1 MADRQ
6 RSSIEVKAQEGK
18 ESWKNSRIVIKG
30 DELVFRTSPGGIAAL
45 HVNANNGFANR
56 QIGGFIRE
64 IPPSWKS
71 GNHRHNMEA
80 IIHILEGRGY
90 TIIDR
95 AKYEWKA
102 GDTISVPPMSEHQ
115 HFNPDPEHRV
125 RFFAV
130 HTAEL
135 MGNLG
140 AFEFIPTGD
149 AGKIEG

>member
-6 RSSIEVKAQEGK
+6 LSNLEAKAQEGK

-30 DELVFRTSPGGIAAL
+30 DELVFRTSPSGIVAI

-64 IPPSWKS
+64 IPPGWKS
-71 GNHRHNMEA
+71 GKHRHNMEA

-90 TIIDR
+90 TVIDGAR
-95 AKYEWKA
+95 YEWKA
-102 GDTISVPPMSEHQ
+102 GDTVSVPPMSEHQ
-115 HFNPDPEHRV
+115 HFNPDPNHRA

-135 MGNLG
+135 MGNVR

-149 AGKIEG
+149 AGKIE